1 MNRYI
6 NLAVSAILTVSFAFT
21 AFGADKNFPFVDI
34 DQNSWYYTYVEDAY
48 NKGIIAG
55 TSEKIFAPDVTLTRA
70 MASSLIYRMYGSP
83 EVKYSRQFPD
93 VEEGAWYTD
102 GILWAKENGIV
113 SGYDDGTFCPG
124 WAMTV
129 EQFASVLYRLADTPE
144 NTGDLNTLDK
154 YSDNFMV
161 STYAR
166 PAMIWAEKNRML
178 QGATLHPTS
187 AITRAEAAKMLSVF
201 TTINDFKAIK
211 NLGAISSYIN
221 ENYDSTFDMT
231 KYSYHTDDSGD
242 IYLYYMVKGYRSTF
256 GYRAV
261 MSGDK
266 LMRIDMI
273 GIMNPYFLAS
283 DIVEPKISDEEL
295 RRLALEAENNEFAV
309 ESQTITKYFNM
320 DNLKFVF
327 EVETTYIDDGG
338 AYFTKLYTYEP

>member
-1 MNRYI
+1 MTQRI
-6 NLAVSAILTVSFAFT
+6 APVTAAVCS
-21 AFGADKNFPFVDI
+21 
-34 DQNSWYYTYVEDAY
+34 
-48 NKGIIAG
+48 G
-55 TSEKIFAPDVTLTRA
+55 T
-70 MASSLIYRMYGSP
+70 
-83 EVKYSRQFPD
+83 
-93 VEEGAWYTD
+93 
-102 GILWAKENGIV
+102 
-113 SGYDDGTFCPG
+113 
-124 WAMTV
+124 
-129 EQFASVLYRLADTPE
+129 
-144 NTGDLNTLDK
+144 
-154 YSDNFMV
+154 
-161 STYAR
+161 TYAR

-266 LMRIDMI
+266 LMRVDMI

-327 EVETTYIDDGG
+327 EVETTYIDDGS